1 MDVLASIPSP
11 TDSAIDVGPLTF
23 RAYGLFVA
31 LGVMFGYLITQKR
44 WANRGGNP
52 DDIARIA
59 MWAIPAGVVG
69 ARLYHVMTDYHR
81 FQGNWGETVAIW
93 HGGLAIWG
101 AIAGGALAAIVYCR
115 VNHLDTAA
123 LLECAAPALPVAQ
136 AIGRLGNYF
145 NQELYGKPT
154 SLPWGLEIDIDH
166 RPVEYLAETT
176 FHPTFLYEALW
187 NLALAAFIV
196 WVAKRVRLPRG
207 RLFLVYVAGY
217 TFIRF
222 FMELLRVD
230 EATKLFGQRINLWV
244 TTIVFAAAVYG
255 LLSGRDRRVAPA
267 DTRPIRVW
275 NGAKLVDPAIESAP
289 LGASAGD
296 EIGGAG
302 EGYGDEQGARDRS
315 DFDAANAAIGDG
327 DGGESGESPAA
338 ALARVTA
345 TDPAI
350 SGNVVTADQVT
361 DSAGADRSDDVS
373 EESSEETAD

>member
-1 MDVLASIPSP
+1 
-11 TDSAIDVGPLTF
+11 
-23 RAYGLFVA
+23 
-31 LGVMFGYLITQKR
+31 
-44 WANRGGNP
+44 
-52 DDIARIA
+52 
-59 MWAIPAGVVG
+59 
-69 ARLYHVMTDYHR
+69 
-81 FQGNWGETVAIW
+81 
-93 HGGLAIWG
+93 
-101 AIAGGALAAIVYCR
+101 
-115 VNHLDTAA
+115 
-123 LLECAAPALPVAQ
+123 
-136 AIGRLGNYF
+136 
-145 NQELYGKPT
+145 
-154 SLPWGLEIDIDH
+154 
-166 RPVEYLAETT
+166 
-176 FHPTFLYEALW
+176 
-187 NLALAAFIV
+187 
-196 WVAKRVRLPRG
+196 
-207 RLFLVYVAGY
+207 
-217 TFIRF
+217 
-222 FMELLRVD
+222 MELLRVD